1 MTGPIEI
8 EDFEPLPTDMLLY
21 IRNGQPV
28 LKTPDNASGAI
39 PEDCLLLVAVAASWS
54 NADWRAMML
63 NVVDYLADS
72 GELTNLMTRQRLE
85 RPN

>member
-28 LKTPDNASGAI
+28 LKTPDNAGGVI

-63 NVVDYLADS
+63 SVVDYLADS